1 MSKYLNQLMIA
12 LLIGLLA
19 AGYFWAKHTQLDLIT
34 RGEGR
39 LIAEGQNKLVQ
50 APDGGIITAIFV
62 KEGDI
67 VNNNQLLAVI
77 NSTAAEGSLDEI
89 KAKKNSLLAKLI
101 RLDAELENTSKS
113 LLKGRL
119 DGFAQNIQESQ
130 LALFLANRSNL
141 RSLLFAIESERDQLE
156 KSLAT
161 IKEELSGA
169 KELLSLVNE
178 ENEELSPLISAGAL
192 GASEKFRLKRERA
205 QLTSEIQVLEAKVLQ
220 TEAGYI
226 QLEAEIEALQS
237 GYERNIFEERATYI
251 NELSEIDTR
260 IPLLEQKL
268 KQTEIRSP
276 SDGII
281 NSLPVSEE
289 ETVIKT
295 GEIIAE
301 IVPSTDNLIVEAFI
315 DPKDIA
321 KIEVSQEARVSLTAY
336 DAAKYGYLT
345 GRLLKVSVDAVYREE
360 KQSYMYAI
368 EVELIN
374 NLADSKGS
382 TVPLNP
388 GMIAQVDI
396 IRGQQTVLEYFWQP
410 IAKLKDDA
418 FRQ

>member
-1 MSKYLNQLMIA
+1 MSKFINQLMIA
-12 LLIGLLA
+12 LLLGLLA
-19 AGYFWAKHTQLDLIT
+19 AGYFWAEKTQLDLIT

-50 APDGGIITAIFV
+50 SPEGGVITEIFV
-62 KEGDI
+62 SEGD
-67 VNNNQLLAVI
+67 VVSNNQLLAVI
-77 NSTAAEGSLDEI
+77 NSTAAEGSLEEI
-89 KAKKNSLLAKLI
+89 RAKKNSLQAKLV
-101 RLDAELENTSKS
+101 RLGAELTDANKYQLEKDLENFPANV
-113 LLKGRL
+113 R
-119 DGFAQNIQESQ
+119 DSQ

-141 RSLLFAIESERDQLE
+141 SARLFSIESERDQLG
-156 KSLAT
+156 KSLTT
-161 IKEELSGA
+161 IKEQLSGA
-169 KELLSLVNE
+169 RELLVLVTE
-178 ENEELSPLISAGAL
+178 ENTELSPLIAAGAL
-192 GASEKFRLKRERA
+192 GASEKFRLKRENA
-205 QLTSEIQVLEAKVLQ
+205 QLTSEIQVLEAKVVE
-220 TEAGYI
+220 TEAGYLK
-226 QLEAEIEALQS
+226 LEAQLKAVKSE
-237 GYERNIFEERATYI
+237 YERDIFEERAAYI
-251 NELSEIDTR
+251 NELSEINTR

-281 NSLPVSEE
+281 NSLPVSDK

-295 GEIIAE
+295 GDVIAE
-301 IVPSTDNLIVEAFI
+301 IVPSTDDLIVEAYI

-321 KIEVSQEARVSLTAY
+321 KIEAGQQTRVSLTAY

-345 GRLLKVSVDAVYREE
+345 GVLLKVSADAVYREE

-368 EVELIN
+368 EVELIDD
-374 NLADSKGS
+374 LIDSKGT

-410 IAKLKDDA
+410 VAKLKDDA

>member
-1 MSKYLNQLMIA
+1 MSKFINQLMIA
-12 LLIGLLA
+12 LLLGLLA
-19 AGYFWAKHTQLDLIT
+19 AGYFWAEKTQLDLIT

-50 APDGGIITAIFV
+50 SPEGGVITEIFV
-62 KEGDI
+62 SEGD
-67 VNNNQLLAVI
+67 VVSNNQLLAVI
-77 NSTAAEGSLDEI
+77 NSTAAEGSLEEI
-89 KAKKNSLLAKLI
+89 RAKKNSLQAKLV
-101 RLDAELENTSKS
+101 RLDAELTDDNKYQLGKDLEDFSANV
-113 LLKGRL
+113 R
-119 DGFAQNIQESQ
+119 ESQ

-141 RSLLFAIESERDQLE
+141 RSLLFSIESERDQLG
-156 KSLAT
+156 KSLNT
-161 IKEELSGA
+161 IKEQLSGA
-169 KELLSLVNE
+169 KKLLVLVTE
-178 ENEELSPLISAGAL
+178 ENKELSPLIAAGAL
-192 GASEKFRLKRERA
+192 GASEKFRLKRENA
-205 QLTSEIQVLEAKVLQ
+205 QLTSEIQVLEAKVVE
-220 TEAGYI
+220 TEAGYLK
-226 QLEAEIEALQS
+226 LEAELKALKS
-237 GYERNIFEERATYI
+237 GYERDIFEERAAYI
-251 NELSEIDTR
+251 NELSEINTR

-281 NSLPVSEE
+281 NSLPVSDK

-295 GEIIAE
+295 GDVIAE
-301 IVPSTDNLIVEAFI
+301 IVPSTDDLIVEAYV

-321 KIEVSQEARVSLTAY
+321 KIEVGQQARVSLTAY

-345 GRLLKVSVDAVYREE
+345 GVLLKVSADAVYREE

-374 NLADSKGS
+374 NLVDSKGDI
-382 TVPLNP
+382 VPLNP

>member
-1 MSKYLNQLMIA
+1 MSKFINQLMIA
-12 LLIGLLA
+12 LLLGLLA
-19 AGYFWAKHTQLDLIT
+19 AGYFWAEKTQLDLIT

-50 APDGGIITAIFV
+50 SPEGGVITEIFV
-62 KEGDI
+62 SEGD
-67 VNNNQLLAVI
+67 VVSNNQLLAVI
-77 NSTAAEGSLDEI
+77 NSTAAEGSLEEI
-89 KAKKNSLLAKLI
+89 RAKKNSLQAKLV
-101 RLDAELENTSKS
+101 RLGAELTDANKYQLEKDLENFSANV
-113 LLKGRL
+113 R
-119 DGFAQNIQESQ
+119 ESQ

-141 RSLLFAIESERDQLE
+141 SSRLFSIESERDQLG
-156 KSLAT
+156 KSLTT
-161 IKEELSGA
+161 IKEQLSGA
-169 KELLSLVNE
+169 RKLLVLVTE
-178 ENEELSPLISAGAL
+178 ENKELSPLIAAGAL
-192 GASEKFRLKRERA
+192 GASEKFRLKRENA
-205 QLTSEIQVLEAKVLQ
+205 QLTSEIQVLEARVVE
-220 TEAGYI
+220 TEAGYLK
-226 QLEAEIEALQS
+226 LEAELKALKS
-237 GYERNIFEERATYI
+237 GYERDIFEERAAYI
-251 NELSEIDTR
+251 NELSEINTR

-281 NSLPVSEE
+281 NSLPVSDK

-295 GEIIAE
+295 GDVVAE
-301 IVPSTDNLIVEAFI
+301 IVPSTDELIVEAYI

-321 KIEVSQEARVSLTAY
+321 KIEVGQQARVSLTAY

-345 GRLLKVSVDAVYREE
+345 GVLLKVSADAVYREE

-368 EVELIN
+368 EVELID
-374 NLADSKGS
+374 NLIDSKGT

-410 IAKLKDDA
+410 VAKLKDDA

>member
-1 MSKYLNQLMIA
+1 MIA
-12 LLIGLLA
+12 LLMGLIA
-19 AGYFWAKHTQLDLIT
+19 AGYFWAKETQLDLIT

-50 APDGGIITAIFV
+50 APEGGIVTEIFV
-62 KEGDI
+62 SEGDI
-67 VNNNQLLAVI
+67 VSNNQLIAVI
-77 NSTAAEGSLDEI
+77 NSTAAEGSLEEI
-89 KAKKNSLLAKLI
+89 KTKKNSLLAKLV
-101 RLDAELENTSKS
+101 RLDAELKNADKNILEKGLEN
-113 LLKGRL
+113 
-119 DGFAQNIQESQ
+119 FAENVRESQ

-141 RSLLFAIESERDQLE
+141 RSRLFSIESERDQLE

-161 IKEELSGA
+161 IKEQLLGA
-169 KELLSLVNE
+169 KELLLLVNE
-178 ENEELSPLISAGAL
+178 ESNELSPLIQAGAL

-205 QLTSEIQVLEAKVLQ
+205 QLGSEIQVLEAKVLE
-220 TEAGYI
+220 TEAGY
-226 QLEAEIEALQS
+226 LKLDAELKAIQS
-237 GYERNIFEERATYI
+237 GYEREIFDERATYI
-251 NELSEIDTR
+251 NELSEINTR

-276 SDGII
+276 ADGII
-281 NSLPVSEE
+281 NSLPVSDE

-301 IVPSTDNLIVEAFI
+301 IVPSTDNLIIEAFI
-315 DPKDIA
+315 NPKDIA

-336 DAAKYGYLT
+336 DAAKYGYITGVLT
-345 GRLLKVSVDAVYREE
+345 KVSADAVYREE

-374 NLADSKGS
+374 SLNDSSGAS
-382 TVPLNP
+382 VPLNP

>member
-1 MSKYLNQLMIA
+1 MSKYLNQFMIA

-50 APDGGIITAIFV
+50 APDGGIITEIFV
-62 KEGDI
+62 NEGDI
-67 VNNNQLLAVI
+67 VYNNQLLAVI

-345 GRLLKVSVDAVYREE
+345 GRLLKVSADAVYREE

>member
-12 LLIGLLA
+12 LLLSLLVA
-19 AGYFWAKHTQLDLIT
+19 VYFWAKQTQLDLIT

-50 APDGGIITAIFV
+50 APDGGIVTKILV
-62 KEGDI
+62 KEGDVI
-67 VNNNQLLAVI
+67 TNNQLLAVI

-89 KAKKNSLLAKLI
+89 KAKKNNLMAKLV
-101 RLDAELENTSKS
+101 RLDAELKNADKHQLEKS
-113 LLKGRL
+113 LE
-119 DGFAQNIQESQ
+119 GFEENVRESQ

-141 RSLLFAIESERDQLE
+141 RSLRFSIESERDQLE

-161 IKEELSGA
+161 IKEQLSGA
-169 KELLSLVNE
+169 EKLLGLVNE
-178 ENEELSPLISAGAL
+178 ENKELSPLIAAGAL
-192 GASEKFRLKRERA
+192 GASEKFRLKRENA
-205 QLTSEIQVLEAKVLQ
+205 QLTSEIQVLEAKILETQ
-220 TEAGYI
+220 AGYFK
-226 QLEAEIEALQS
+226 LETELEALQS
-237 GYERNIFEERATYI
+237 GYEQEVFEERANYI
-251 NELSEIDTR
+251 NELSEVNTR

-301 IVPSTDNLIVEAFI
+301 IVPSMDDLIVEAFI

-321 KIEVSQEARVSLTAY
+321 KIEIGQEARVSLTAY

-345 GRLLKVSVDAVYREE
+345 GRLLKVSADAVYREE
-360 KQSYMYAI
+360 RQSYMFAI
-368 EVELIN
+368 EVELID
-374 NLADSKGS
+374 NLIDSTGD

>member
-1 MSKYLNQLMIA
+1 MSKYLNQFMIA

-67 VNNNQLLAVI
+67 VYNNQLLAVI

-119 DGFAQNIQESQ
+119 DDFAQNIQESQ

-345 GRLLKVSVDAVYREE
+345 GRLLKVSADAVYREE

-368 EVELIN
+368 EVELID

-382 TVPLNP
+382 NVPLNP

>member
-1 MSKYLNQLMIA
+1 MSKFINQLMIA
-12 LLIGLLA
+12 LLLGLLA
-19 AGYFWAKHTQLDLIT
+19 AGYFWAEKTQLDLIT

-50 APDGGIITAIFV
+50 SPEGGVITEIFV
-62 KEGDI
+62 SEGD
-67 VNNNQLLAVI
+67 VVSNNQLLAVI
-77 NSTAAEGSLDEI
+77 NSTAAEGSLEEI
-89 KAKKNSLLAKLI
+89 RAKKNSLQAKLV
-101 RLDAELENTSKS
+101 RLGAELTDANKYQLEKDLEDFSANV
-113 LLKGRL
+113 R
-119 DGFAQNIQESQ
+119 ESQ

-141 RSLLFAIESERDQLE
+141 SSRLFSIESERDQLG
-156 KSLAT
+156 KSLTT
-161 IKEELSGA
+161 IKEQLSGA
-169 KELLSLVNE
+169 RKLLVLVTE
-178 ENEELSPLISAGAL
+178 ENKELSPLIAAGAL
-192 GASEKFRLKRERA
+192 GASEKFRLKRENA
-205 QLTSEIQVLEAKVLQ
+205 QLTSEIQVLEAKVVE
-220 TEAGYI
+220 TEAGYLK
-226 QLEAEIEALQS
+226 LEAELKALKS
-237 GYERNIFEERATYI
+237 GYERDIFEERAAYI
-251 NELSEIDTR
+251 NELSEINTR

-281 NSLPVSEE
+281 NSLPVSDK

-295 GEIIAE
+295 GDVIAE
-301 IVPSTDNLIVEAFI
+301 IVPSTDDLIVEAYI

-321 KIEVSQEARVSLTAY
+321 KIEVGQQARVSLTAY

-345 GRLLKVSVDAVYREE
+345 GVLLKVSADAVYREE

-374 NLADSKGS
+374 NLVDSKGDI
-382 TVPLNP
+382 VPLNP

>member
-1 MSKYLNQLMIA
+1 MNQLMIA
-12 LLIGLLA
+12 LLLGLLA
-19 AGYFWAKHTQLDLIT
+19 AGYFWAEKTQLDLIT

-50 APDGGIITAIFV
+50 SPEGGVITEIFV
-62 KEGDI
+62 SEGD
-67 VNNNQLLAVI
+67 VVSNNQLLAVI
-77 NSTAAEGSLDEI
+77 NSTAAEGSLEEI
-89 KAKKNSLLAKLI
+89 RAKKNSLQAKLV
-101 RLDAELENTSKS
+101 RLGAELTDANKYQLEKDLEDFSENV
-113 LLKGRL
+113 R
-119 DGFAQNIQESQ
+119 ESQ

-141 RSLLFAIESERDQLE
+141 SSRLFSIESERDQLG
-156 KSLAT
+156 KSLTT
-161 IKEELSGA
+161 IKEQLSGA
-169 KELLSLVNE
+169 RKLLVLVTE
-178 ENEELSPLISAGAL
+178 ENKELSPLIAAGAL
-192 GASEKFRLKRERA
+192 GASEKFRLKRENA
-205 QLTSEIQVLEAKVLQ
+205 QLTSEIQVLEARVVE
-220 TEAGYI
+220 TEAGYLK
-226 QLEAEIEALQS
+226 LEAELKALKS
-237 GYERNIFEERATYI
+237 GYERDIFEERAAYI
-251 NELSEIDTR
+251 NELSEINTR

-281 NSLPVSEE
+281 NSLPVSDK

-295 GEIIAE
+295 GDVVAE
-301 IVPSTDNLIVEAFI
+301 IVPSTDELIVEAYI

-321 KIEVSQEARVSLTAY
+321 KIEVGQQARVSLTAY

-345 GRLLKVSVDAVYREE
+345 GVLLKVSADAVYREE

-368 EVELIN
+368 EVELIDD
-374 NLADSKGS
+374 LIDSKGT

-410 IAKLKDDA
+410 VAKLKDDA

>member
-1 MSKYLNQLMIA
+1 MSKFINQLMIA
-12 LLIGLLA
+12 LLLGLLA
-19 AGYFWAKHTQLDLIT
+19 AGYFWAEKTQLDLIT

-50 APDGGIITAIFV
+50 SPEGGVITEIFV
-62 KEGDI
+62 SEGD
-67 VNNNQLLAVI
+67 VVSNNQLLAVI
-77 NSTAAEGSLDEI
+77 NSTAAEGSLEEI
-89 KAKKNSLLAKLI
+89 RAKKNSLQAKLV
-101 RLDAELENTSKS
+101 RLGAELTDANKYQLEKD
-113 LLKGRL
+113 LKDFSANVR
-119 DGFAQNIQESQ
+119 ESQ

-141 RSLLFAIESERDQLE
+141 SSRLFSIESERDQLG
-156 KSLAT
+156 KSLTT
-161 IKEELSGA
+161 IKEQLSGA
-169 KELLSLVNE
+169 RKLLLLVTE
-178 ENEELSPLISAGAL
+178 ENKELSPLIAAGAL
-192 GASEKFRLKRERA
+192 GASEKFRLKRENA
-205 QLTSEIQVLEAKVLQ
+205 QLTSEIQVLEARVVE
-220 TEAGYI
+220 TEAGYLK
-226 QLEAEIEALQS
+226 LEAELKALKS
-237 GYERNIFEERATYI
+237 GYERDIFEERAAYI
-251 NELSEIDTR
+251 NELSEINTR

-281 NSLPVSEE
+281 NSLPVSDK

-295 GEIIAE
+295 GDVVAE
-301 IVPSTDNLIVEAFI
+301 IVPSTDDLIVEAYI

-321 KIEVSQEARVSLTAY
+321 KIEVGQQARVSLTAY

-345 GRLLKVSVDAVYREE
+345 GVLLKVSADAVYREE

-374 NLADSKGS
+374 DLIDSKG
-382 TVPLNP
+382 TNVPLNP

-410 IAKLKDDA
+410 VAKLKDDA

>member
-1 MSKYLNQLMIA
+1 MSKFINQLMIA
-12 LLIGLLA
+12 LLLGLLA
-19 AGYFWAKHTQLDLIT
+19 AGYFWAEKTQLDLIT

-50 APDGGIITAIFV
+50 SPEGGVITEIFV
-62 KEGDI
+62 SEGD
-67 VNNNQLLAVI
+67 VVSNNQLLAVI
-77 NSTAAEGSLDEI
+77 NSTAAEGSLEEI
-89 KAKKNSLLAKLI
+89 RAKKNNLQAKLV
-101 RLDAELENTSKS
+101 RLDAELTDDNKYQLGKDLEDFSANV
-113 LLKGRL
+113 R
-119 DGFAQNIQESQ
+119 ESQ

-141 RSLLFAIESERDQLE
+141 RSLLFSIESERDQLG
-156 KSLAT
+156 KSLNT
-161 IKEELSGA
+161 IKEQLSGA
-169 KELLSLVNE
+169 KKLLVLVTE
-178 ENEELSPLISAGAL
+178 ENKELSPLIAAGAL
-192 GASEKFRLKRERA
+192 GASEKFRLKRENA
-205 QLTSEIQVLEAKVLQ
+205 QLTSEIQVLEAKVVE
-220 TEAGYI
+220 TEAGYLK
-226 QLEAEIEALQS
+226 LEAELKALKS
-237 GYERNIFEERATYI
+237 GYERDIFEERAAYI
-251 NELSEIDTR
+251 NELSEINTR

-281 NSLPVSEE
+281 NSLPVSDK

-295 GEIIAE
+295 GDVIAE
-301 IVPSTDNLIVEAFI
+301 IVPSTDDLIVEAYV

-321 KIEVSQEARVSLTAY
+321 KIEVGQQARVSLTAY

-345 GRLLKVSVDAVYREE
+345 GVLLKVSADAVYREE

-374 NLADSKGS
+374 NLVDSKGDI
-382 TVPLNP
+382 VPLNP

>member
-1 MSKYLNQLMIA
+1 MSKFINQLMIA
-12 LLIGLLA
+12 LLLGLLA
-19 AGYFWAKHTQLDLIT
+19 AGYFWAEKTQLDLIT

-50 APDGGIITAIFV
+50 SPEGGVITEIFV
-62 KEGDI
+62 SEGD
-67 VNNNQLLAVI
+67 VVSNNQLLAVI
-77 NSTAAEGSLDEI
+77 NSTAAEGSLEEI
-89 KAKKNSLLAKLI
+89 RAKKNSLQAKLV
-101 RLDAELENTSKS
+101 RLDAELTDDNKYQLEKDLEDFSANV
-113 LLKGRL
+113 R
-119 DGFAQNIQESQ
+119 ESQ

-141 RSLLFAIESERDQLE
+141 RSLLFSIESERDQLG
-156 KSLAT
+156 KSLNT
-161 IKEELSGA
+161 IKEQLSGA
-169 KELLSLVNE
+169 KKLLVLVTE
-178 ENEELSPLISAGAL
+178 ENKELSPLIAAGAL
-192 GASEKFRLKRERA
+192 GASEKFRLKRENA
-205 QLTSEIQVLEAKVLQ
+205 QLTSEIQVLEAKVVE
-220 TEAGYI
+220 TEAGYLK
-226 QLEAEIEALQS
+226 LEAELKALKS
-237 GYERNIFEERATYI
+237 GYERDIFEERAAYI
-251 NELSEIDTR
+251 NELSEINTR

-281 NSLPVSEE
+281 NSLPVSDK

-295 GEIIAE
+295 GDVIAE
-301 IVPSTDNLIVEAFI
+301 IVPSTDDLIVEAYV

-321 KIEVSQEARVSLTAY
+321 KIEVGQQARVSLTAY

-345 GRLLKVSVDAVYREE
+345 GVLLKVSADAVYREE